1 MTKNLLNLMTT
12 LMLLMIPMIGFS
24 QESEELPKY
33 STSKDALD
41 FLAKMEAK
49 NADLTTLHGTF
60 VQVRKNE
67 MFLEEIKSTGEF
79 WYSKPDKFRCDYNE
93 PTKAI
98 FYLLG
103 DTAMFY
109 TPEIK
114 QVEQVRLEQGDSA
127 PIHQMLVGFGLSLGK
142 ITEVFDVKLSDDQ
155 PEDSRILSID
165 FISKDE
171 TRTMG
176 FQSIIVQFDQTRL
189 EPMALTI
196 YEGEDLVSIELKET
210 EKNVK
215 IDGEKFEPEFPDDV
229 EIIPYQ

>member
-1 MTKNLLNLMTT
+1 MNKLFYSFLTALFVFSVPTLL
-12 LMLLMIPMIGFS
+12 IA
-24 QESEELPKY
+24 QESEENQEYP
-33 STSKDALD
+33 TTNDALE

-49 NADLTTLHGTF
+49 NADLETLHGNF
-60 VQVRKNE
+60 VQIRQNE
-67 MFLEEIKSTGEF
+67 MFLEEIHSTGEF
-79 WYSKPDKFRCDYNE
+79 WYTKPDKFRCDYNE

-98 FYLLG
+98 FYLIG

-155 PEDSRILSID
+155 PEDSRLLSID

-171 TRTMG
+171 QRTMG
-176 FQSIIVQFDQTRL
+176 FQRIIIQFDQTKL

-196 YEGEDLVSIELKET
+196 YEGDDLVSIELKEI
-210 EKNVK
+210 EKNVE
-215 IDGEKFEPEFPDDV
+215 IDEERFEPEFPDDV